1 MITIHIKK
9 PKTSQLS
16 RTQKGCGMRITEGD
30 HPIMVKKDLVNK
42 IKNKFKSGKAHT
54 LYSHE
59 FEQSMEGGSLK
70 SIAKEIKKGVQIK
83 ARDTSREAKK
93 QARELADQLKQEAI
107 QTGREIKKTA
117 IKEGNI
123 FVRDVAKPYL
133 TEMIQTGIMGLGGAA
148 AVAQPELA
156 PFIGVG
162 ALALSS
168 MVGNY
173 IDNFG
178 KKPQKLSAS
187 TYVSPQDYNQIQQQE
202 YIPQVPEGYI
212 NPHEIVRTKMN
223 DSVDDFQR
231 ANKMIGFGFGR
242 DHKVGCGLFA
252 GGKLVSRDGYT
263 PPALMSPDP
272 KWLMNRNIMP
282 AYIQNATY

>member
-16 RTQKGCGMRITEGD
+16 RTQKGCGMRITDGD
-30 HPIMVKKDLVNK
+30 HPIMVKKELVNK
-42 IKNKFKSGKAHT
+42 IKNKFKNGKAHT

-59 FEQSMEGGSLK
+59 FEGGSLSSMYK
-70 SIAKEIKKGVQIK
+70 
-83 ARDTSREAKK
+83 DAKK
-93 QARELADQLKQEAI
+93 YAETEVRQTVRQARKKAVEVGREIKQEAI
-107 QTGREIKKTA
+107 ETGRELKKQA

-133 TEMIQTGIMGLGGAA
+133 TEMVQAGIMGLGGAA

-168 MVGNY
+168 MAGNY
-173 IDNFG
+173 IEDFG
-178 KKPQKLSAS
+178 KKPKITPA
-187 TYVSPQDYNQIQQQE
+187 TPYVSPQDYNQIQQN
-202 YIPQVPEGYI
+202 YVPPPQSVPENYV
-212 NPHEIVRTKMN
+212 NPHEIARTKMN

-231 ANKMIGFGFGR
+231 ANRMIGFGFGR
-242 DHKVGCGLFA
+242 DHKVGSGLYA

-263 PPALMSPDP
+263 PPALMSPNP
-272 KWLMNRNIMP
+272 TWLLNRNIMP
-282 AYIQNATY
+282 AYVQNSTY

>member
-9 PKTSQLS
+9 PKTSQLT

-30 HPIMVKKDLVNK
+30 HPIMVKKELANK
-42 IKNKFKSGKAHT
+42 IKNKFKNGKAHT

-59 FEQSMEGGSLK
+59 FEHMEGGSLK

-133 TEMIQTGIMGLGGAA
+133 TEMVQAGIMGLGGAA

-168 MVGNY
+168 MAGNY
-173 IDNFG
+173 IEDFG
-178 KKPQKLSAS
+178 KKPKIPSAS
-187 TYVSPQDYNQIQQQE
+187 TYVSPQDYNQIQQE
-202 YIPQVPEGYI
+202 YTPPSVSEAYV

-231 ANKMIGFGFGR
+231 ANRMIGFGFGR

-252 GGKLVSRDGYT
+252 GGGLVSRDGYT
-263 PPALMSPDP
+263 PPALMSPNP
-272 KWLMNRNIMP
+272 TWLMNRNIMP
-282 AYIQNATY
+282 PYMQNATY